1 MGLGRFHGHDENVRF
16 NAKDGETRYGIN
28 GWFGQAM
35 VQSTGETFVKYDGSK
50 FSNNISN
57 PAIEEA
63 GGVMEEIMSL
73 GLYDPTWYGYLPD
86 DGSTLFFG
94 MADWALGASNVK
106 ADRIQTMKM
115 TALWKK
121 TI

>member
-1 MGLGRFHGHDENVRF
+1 M
-16 NAKDGETRYGIN
+16 AI
-28 GWFGQAM
+28 

-63 GGVMEEIMSL
+63 EGVMEEIMSL

-106 ADRIQTMKM
+106 ADPNPDYEDDGFVEENDLMIVPFPKQPGSDEY
-115 TALWKK
+115 
-121 TI
+121 